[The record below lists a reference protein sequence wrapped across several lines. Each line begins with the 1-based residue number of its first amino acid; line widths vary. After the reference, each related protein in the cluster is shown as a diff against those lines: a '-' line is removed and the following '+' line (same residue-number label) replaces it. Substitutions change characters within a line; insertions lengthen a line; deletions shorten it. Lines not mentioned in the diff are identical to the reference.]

1 MPAASVTPAILTVR
15 TECSGGPIAQ
25 QVEASQDLHGFNRL
39 TILIHGYN
47 NSACVAQHSYK
58 DFLGLAD
65 VNDASV
71 FALFGQLCAF
81 YWPGDARFLGPLSYP
96 NEIPKAKEAAR
107 ILGEFLEHIA
117 AGRGLP
123 LEIRLVC
130 HSLGNRVA
138 LELVKALLAAN
149 SQTIRF
155 VGALLMAAAV
165 KVSMVEDEQSL
176 EPAAL
181 AAGDT
186 YVLFSNSDKVLHF
199 AFPPGE
205 FLAGEG
211 FGTAVGRTGEPT
223 DVFPRTKSM
232 DGFDHGSYWSGDA
245 TGTQVRAWLGLATS
259 RTIDSNS
266 LDENPPAV
274 AVELPQR
281 STPSRSVGASISE
294 CHCD

>member
-1 MPAASVTPAILTVR
+1 L
-15 TECSGGPIAQ
+15 SG
-25 QVEASQDLHGFNRL
+25 
-39 TILIHGYN
+39 
-47 NSACVAQHSYK
+47 
-58 DFLGLAD
+58 
-65 VNDASV
+65 
-71 FALFGQLCAF
+71 
-81 YWPGDARFLGPLSYP
+81 
-96 NEIPKAKEAAR
+96 
-107 ILGEFLEHIA
+107 FLENIA
-117 AGRGLP
+117 VGRGLP

-138 LELVKALLAAN
+138 LELIKALLAAN

-211 FGTAVGRTGEPT
+211 FGTAVGRSGEPAR
-223 DVFPRTKSM
+223 VFPRTKSM
-232 DGFDHGSYWSGDA
+232 EGFDHGSYWSGDA
-245 TGTQVRAWLGLATS
+245 TGTQVRTWLGLATS

-266 LDENPPAV
+266 LEENAALQPA
-274 AVELPQR
+274 ELPHR
-281 STPSRSVGASISE
+281 STPSRSVGDSISE